1 MGGFRTSYGR
11 VGKDFAGGEEVVLSH
26 LVCRAGMKIGIDPT
40 AIVTH
45 DVEPSRYTLEHVQQ
59 TIRSGR
65 LTNRLMKMDLYKPYD
80 IGMTEEYHYLNIS
93 QEKIKW
99 LEENGVSKDDLRY
112 VYAQAE
118 LEAAKEAIQAGEKD
132 IKIMNEY
139 VKN

>member
-1 MGGFRTSYGR
+1 
-11 VGKDFAGGEEVVLSH
+11 
-26 LVCRAGMKIGIDPT
+26 
-40 AIVTH
+40 
-45 DVEPSRYTLEHVQQ
+45 
-59 TIRSGR
+59 
-65 LTNRLMKMDLYKPYD
+65 MKMDLYKPYD

-99 LEENGVSKDDLRY
+99 LEGNGVSKDDLRY